1 MATLILELSLTRIFS
16 VVFYYHFAF
25 LAISIALFG
34 LGVGGIFSYVIA
46 EWKGNFY
53 AKLGTLAAL
62 DSVAVLLALVFI
74 ITRSGELSNVTLAL
88 IYFVSSLP
96 FFFSGAIVSMA
107 VSETIARVDRV
118 YFFDLLG
125 ASGGCL
131 LLVPLLNSLGG
142 PNTVLAVAVI
152 FAASSA
158 VWYTLANGKT
168 GRVVSVALALGF
180 VALTAYNARQHLI
193 DVHYAKGSKLP
204 KELFSR
210 WNSFSRIGVTHES
223 SGMLSIVIDADAA
236 TGIPNFDLDR
246 LPPKE
251 RTRLLTQGPGFA
263 YSVRPGAKALI
274 IGPGGGWDVAR
285 ALAGGSRDVT
295 AVEINP
301 IIANSVMR
309 QQFANDSRRIY
320 FRPEVHLFVEDGRS
334 FVRRSQERYQV
345 LQATLVDT
353 WASTAAGAFA
363 LSENNL
369 YTSDAFRD
377 YLNHLTDDGLMVFT
391 RWGFE
396 PPRESLRLVSLAMQ
410 ALGEIGEKDPSKHVM
425 VLREDTEKLRQW
437 GAQDTVLI
445 FRKEISAQDIS
456 RARAA
461 LAQNKSMESLYMPDE
476 EPKNAFGNLLHSP
489 DPRKFWREYPFDVS
503 PVNDDR
509 PFFFYTVQPKDV
521 WAVLTSPAI
530 AADAKVNRALPLLF
544 SLVGISILATIVV
557 LALPPLLL
565 RARLP
570 VEPGVRR
577 FLWYFVFIGVGYI
590 LIQVALIQK
599 FVLFL
604 GHPTYALTVI
614 IFSMLISSGLGSFF
628 SRRFIAGASDPR
640 LKWVLFAVFV
650 IIGVLAFV
658 VAPITEAGVGLPL
671 PLKMLIAVGM
681 IFPAGFLMGIPFPT
695 GLSRLEERFPQ
706 AVRWAWSLNAAA
718 SVMGSATAILL
729 AIYIG
734 LRATLLI
741 GGALYLGAVLVI
753 WLQTRTEA
761 ASGAAVDDTTL
772 KPALR

>member
-1 MATLILELSLTRIFS
+1 MFS

-34 LGVGGIFSYVIA
+34 LGVGGIFSYVVS

-62 DSVAVLLALVFI
+62 NSVAVLLALLFI
-74 ITRSGELSNVTLAL
+74 ITRSGELSNLTLAL
-88 IYFVSSLP
+88 IYLVSALP
-96 FFFSGAIVSMA
+96 FFFSGAVVSLA

-142 PNTVLAVAVI
+142 PNTILSVAVI

-158 VWYTLANGKT
+158 VWYNLANGKA

-180 VALTAYNARQHLI
+180 VALTVYNARTHLI

-204 KELFSR
+204 HELFSR
-210 WNSFSRIGVTHES
+210 WNSFSRIGVARES
-223 SGMLSIVIDADAA
+223 GGMLSIIIDADAA

-246 LPPKE
+246 LSPSE
-251 RTRLLTQGPGFA
+251 RAKLLTQGPGFA
-263 YSVRPGAKALI
+263 YSVRPAAKALV

-285 ALAGGSRDVT
+285 ALSGGSRDVT

-301 IIANSVMR
+301 IIANTVMR
-309 QQFANDSRRIY
+309 QQFADESRRIY
-320 FRPEVHLFVEDGRS
+320 FRPEVRLFVEDGRS
-334 FVRRSQERYQV
+334 FVRRSPEKYQV

-377 YLNHLTDDGLMVFT
+377 YLSHLTDDGLMVFT

-396 PPRESLRLVSLAMQ
+396 PPRESLRLVSLAMR
-410 ALGEIGEKDPSKHVM
+410 ALGDLGEKDPSKHVM
-425 VLREDTEKLRQW
+425 VLREDTEKLHQW
-437 GAQDTVLI
+437 GAQDTILV
-445 FRKEISAQDIS
+445 FRKEITAPDIFRAQ
-456 RARAA
+456 AA
-461 LAQNKSMESLYMPDE
+461 LAQNQAMQSLYMPGE
-476 EPKNAFGNLLHSP
+476 EPRNAFGNLLHSP
-489 DPRKFWREYPFDVS
+489 DPRRFWKEYPFDVS
-503 PVNDDR
+503 PVSDDR
-509 PFFFYTVQPKDV
+509 PFFFYTVQPQDV
-521 WAVLTSPAI
+521 WAVLTKPAI

-544 SLVGISILATIVV
+544 GLVGISILATIVI

-565 RARLP
+565 RTRLP
-570 VEPGVRR
+570 IEPGVRR

-614 IFSMLISSGLGSFF
+614 VFSMLISSGLGSFY
-628 SRRFIAGASDPR
+628 SRRLIAGEADPR
-640 LKWVLFAVFV
+640 LKWVLLAVVGV
-650 IIGVLAFV
+650 IAVLAFV
-658 VAPITEAGVGLPL
+658 VAPITELGVGLPL
-671 PLKMLIAVGM
+671 PLKMLIAVCL
-681 IFPAGFLMGIPFPT
+681 IAPAGFLMGMPFPT
-695 GLSRLEERFPQ
+695 GLTRLEQRFPQ

-718 SVMGSATAILL
+718 SVMGSAMAILL

-734 LRATLLI
+734 LRATLLV

-753 WLQTRTEA
+753 WLQT
-761 ASGAAVDDTTL
+761 SGAEVPASADDSTL
-772 KPALR
+772 KPAML